1 MAKYSMIELIPGQV
15 IKIDGGGP
23 IITATITGTT
33 TGQLGDIEIATSH
46 HMASFIR
53 FSPVSGEITWMG
65 KPTIRTQVYTHGNW
79 LEIES
84 QPIPL
89 I

>member
-33 TGQLGDIEIATSH
+33 TGQMGDIEIATSH

-53 FSPVSGEITWMG
+53 FSPDTGEITWMG
-65 KPTIRTQVYTHGNW
+65 DPVSSAKVYICENW
-79 LEIES
+79 TDI
-84 QPIPL
+84 PITKIPC
-89 I
+89 